1 MLTKKVVD
9 QITFDIIG
17 CAIEVHKALGSGLLE
32 SVYEKCM
39 IKEMELRGMTSQS
52 QLKIPINYKGFTLDA
67 DLRLDL
73 LVEDIIVVELKAV
86 EKLNPLH
93 LAQVL
98 SYMRLLNKPKG
109 IVINFCCNNI
119 FKEGQQTVVNELYT
133 YLPN

>member
-73 LVEDIIVVELKAV
+73 LVEDIIVFELKAV

>member
-52 QLKIPINYKGFTLDA
+52 QLKIPINYKGYILDA
-67 DLRLDL
+67 DLRLDF

>member
-67 DLRLDL
+67 D
-73 LVEDIIVVELKAV
+73 
-86 EKLNPLH
+86 
-93 LAQVL
+93 
-98 SYMRLLNKPKG
+98 
-109 IVINFCCNNI
+109 
-119 FKEGQQTVVNELYT
+119 
-133 YLPN
+133 

>member
-52 QLKIPINYKGFTLDA
+52 QLKIPINYKGYILDA